1 MSKMSKMRG
10 ASWDSM
16 FLTVVRLIT
25 TLTSI
30 LLTKILSVGLSLG
43 DYGTYSQANVIISLC
58 TSFLFLGLGDSIN
71 YFYNSDSNKD
81 SKENKIQIINTIYM
95 IEMIA
100 GIVLM
105 LGMIVG
111 RTYIASFFS
120 NDALVGLVLLIAIK
134 PMLDNMLYFY
144 QILFVSIGKAKFIAI
159 RNLVVSVC
167 KVLGATIAVHYF
179 KDIRFLFVFL
189 IVLDAIQLC
198 LFAMFFS
205 KEGFV
210 VNPFRGKLKNV
221 RGIMRYG
228 IPMGIFAITTSLTRD
243 IDKLVIGYLSDTETV
258 AIYANCSKVLPL
270 DLIVSSF
277 ATVLIPYIMKYI
289 SGNKNHDAL
298 LLFKNYLKIG
308 YYSVWTFGV
317 AIIMVSNQAICFLYS
332 SEYLVGE
339 SVFIIY
345 ILDSMIKFASMH
357 LLITASGN
365 SRLLMYYSFISL
377 VANFFL
383 NIILYQMLGIVGPA
397 LATLIVTTAYSVA
410 ILKRSI
416 KIIDGKWSEIFDYKD
431 MLSFAVLL
439 IVCAFVFR
447 YINFVMI
454 NAHVNQYIAM
464 IVTMGVYGITVLLL
478 CLKKIRAVLKSINS
492 LKLN

>member
-1 MSKMSKMRG
+1 MRKMRG

-16 FLTVVRLIT
+16 FLTVVRMVT

-58 TSFLFLGLGDSIN
+58 ISFLLLGLGDSIN
-71 YFYNSDSNKD
+71 YFYNSDLNKD

-105 LGMIVG
+105 FGMIAG

-120 NDALVGLVLLIAIK
+120 NDALSGLVLLVAIK

-144 QILFVSIGKAKFIAI
+144 QILFVSVGKAKFIAI
-159 RNLVVSVC
+159 RNLMVSVC
-167 KVLGATIAVHYF
+167 KVLGAAVAVHYF

-198 LFAMFFS
+198 LFALFFS
-205 KEGFV
+205 KEGFI
-210 VNPFRGKLKNV
+210 VNPFRGKFKNV

-243 IDKLVIGYLSDTETV
+243 IDKLVIGYLADTETV

-270 DLIVSSF
+270 DIIVSSF
-277 ATVLIPYIMKYI
+277 ATVLIPYIMKFI
-289 SGNKNHDAL
+289 SGNKNHDAS

-308 YYSVWTFGV
+308 YYSVWTFGTG
-317 AIIMVSNQAICFLYS
+317 IIMVSSQAICFLYS
-332 SEYLVGE
+332 SEYLVGKNI
-339 SVFIIY
+339 FIIY
-345 ILDSMIKFASMH
+345 ILDSMVKFASMH

-365 SRLLMYYSFISL
+365 SKCLMYYSAASL
-377 VANFFL
+377 VANLFL
-383 NIILYQMLGIVGPA
+383 NIILYQILGIIGPA
-397 LATLIVTTAYSVA
+397 LATLIVTTVYSVA
-410 ILKRSI
+410 ILRKSI
-416 KIIDGKWSEIFDYKD
+416 KIIDGKWAEIFDCKD
-431 MLSFAVLL
+431 MLSFIVVLL
-439 IVCAFVFR
+439 VCAFVFGR
-447 YINFVMI
+447 INSALI
-454 NAHVNQYIAM
+454 NAHLNQYISM
-464 IVTMGVYGITVLLL
+464 IISMGAYGITVLLVY
-478 CLKKIRAVLKSINS
+478 LKKVSTALKSINN